1 MGRVLSLYWL
11 IFQCL
16 IYSEE
21 AALTAV
27 ERSLGAPEVNVTIIN
42 KLYIRVTWKRE
53 GPWSNE
59 REFIVDFKAVG
70 ARPTSKPCND
80 QRIPCN
86 SDICSVDS
94 NERCPSFGV
103 CRDVGVFI
111 TANGYSTR
119 RKVRTDA
126 YTPAS
131 VRVDSNGGTLE
142 VSWKGPANKDGD
154 CYAGSVLTIST
165 PWTQYNTSYTEI
177 LGQYQHSH
185 SLTACDVGS
194 VTTSLES
201 FDLMGNRNTVTN
213 STEYSGENAS
223 PVIDDLKLI
232 PGRRSVFATWDLL
245 GKCTKVT
252 SYSLAWTPPD
262 AGGEMSV
269 PDTSANITGLLPCQE
284 YLLTVQPLV
293 GKDDL
298 GGLRSEEIYTEH
310 EAPQEPTNVKV
321 LTVEDKSDHLDVT
334 WTQPSPPGPLCPI
347 TNNSISWSRVDTAGE
362 AGEAEIVASSSYTIT
377 GLDPCAQY
385 SVIVRADNEKGYG
398 DQNEGNV
405 GTTGA
410 VVPSAPTSVEVLTV
424 DEEPGQLDVTWTQ
437 PSPPGPLCP
446 ITNNSISWSRVDTAG
461 EAGEAEIVASST
473 YTITGLDPCAQY
485 HVVIRAANEKGYGVQ
500 YGDFGNTGA
509 IAPEAPSNIT
519 VLMVEDESEHL
530 DVTWTQPAPPG
541 PLCPIT
547 RNSVRWSLNDTG
559 DTVGKDE
566 ITAST
571 EYSITGL
578 KAYTTYVVH
587 VASETDGGFGQEIA
601 ANNTT
606 DQDIPGSPIIASLN
620 VSTPSSMLVKWEPPP
635 QPNGVITGYKVEWK
649 YENQEHSMYLN
660 SSQAEY
666 EIRNLTA
673 CVLHEITIMAETI
686 KGFGEGNVSDTSM
699 AVAPEAPEDVTA
711 DRVPNISDQL
721 KVTWTQPKPYGKCTI
736 TNNKVTWLWQ
746 HKGQTEQNETVVSA
760 TSSHTISGLK
770 PYTNYT
776 VCVAAQTEGGYGPN
790 GNCHS
795 AVTEEDVPG
804 PPVVTQVEQSAGT
817 IRLVWEHPVDPR
829 GQLLLYNLS
838 WMNTEE
844 SSDSGRHT
852 LPSNQTSYTITG
864 LQSNSQY
871 NISLMAKTSAG
882 WGTVLA
888 DTVETTQTPGGVT
901 LVVWLTIVFVIAAP
915 LMVGLFIGLSRQ
927 RRNSGFLL
935 NKNDDQDG
943 KIHATDLYS
952 RNGSYAYDNQDPED
966 MTDYDAPESGETSPN
981 LTAHERHT
989 EVLKLSLDV
998 LNLLRECEGVDVNKP
1013 SALNKNNPSHTH
1025 LSHTNV
1031 AELLLMKC
1039 ADSKSE
1045 TPTQHTPLHYA
1056 ALRGYA
1062 TLVKLLIFYGADPNV
1077 RDERNNTPLH
1087 YAALSGHTS
1096 VVELLVNERADLSI
1110 RTDLGLSVLH
1120 KASFYGRLST
1130 VQKLVEL
1137 QDTLVSI
1144 RDEENLRA
1152 EDTALI
1158 RGHVHTAW
1166 WLNKN
1171 ASEVSLQDQTHL
1183 KNICMSKYSQC
1194 GEFYHTYCE
1203 DKNTKSTA
1211 LATAIDF
1218 GVCDLHYQDERGR
1231 TLLHVAAEQNDR
1243 RKIRVLL
1250 ERGAL
1255 PTARTHD
1262 GETPADLAR
1271 QKGHLEAAE
1280 IILAKAKNKE
1290 TGHKKNI
1297 LYTHL
1302 LNLITTTSKANLQ
1315 GDDEEQATR
1324 LAAVKE
1330 ASSLLASGA
1339 PLEPPGGHSYYPLH
1353 HAITAN
1359 CTPLLPLLLAAGAPL
1374 TSSVDAF
1381 GPIQMAWM
1389 TPDATPWVGVVVT
1402 RVLIHKILLEIKLL
1416 DPELK
1421 VSAETLVKSLEGDKP
1436 WDAKVSVLG
1445 DSPNT
1450 QDSLLFR
1457 ACAAGATTFAW
1468 WIWHSGGSAVSQ
1480 NKKGETPLHAALDA
1494 GHLDTA
1500 TALVLHM
1507 GANLFLPDHKGRAP
1521 VDLIPDDAT
1530 KEHLLTASLARE
1542 CRRLADEWEKSQ
1554 EPTRKQEARQIVF
1567 LFLSLHCAY
1576 ASQTDEDHDTLCW
1589 KTIFWWLNKE
1599 LCEGDDW
1606 MEKLILVTKT
1616 QDTKVSEDK
1625 ESGSSFI
1632 DVTCDDMLEL
1642 ITKSQFRYAVS
1653 SAKMGDGENDM
1664 VMNTLG
1670 KILEK
1675 AIILSCEREFPLFLH
1690 FLVHVGKQKVTS
1702 EIEVCQASLLH
1713 YAALKNNISA
1723 ARYLVSH
1730 GASIKAKDRFGNTPA
1745 HYACMHG
1752 YKESGDF
1759 LRTYQVNRYGLTA
1772 MDLLDGYRNYLKLYD
1787 LDLKSLA
1794 NIDIQKNNTAPQ
1806 RINILLKELKK
1817 KWQVNGIGEA
1827 IAKVH
1832 VNYSRG
1838 ESKDIQAA
1846 VFSWADSIK
1855 NAVAKKNPMFSGE
1868 LLMLGSSADNVRL
1881 FCPDEYDCNIILS
1894 SFNGYPN
1901 GGLQVSLE
1909 EKEPDYSDC
1918 KSKINVSSKHINILN
1933 LLKGNNFLYTFYSMV
1948 KECISILEPEDK
1960 RLTMIPPGVKRTKV
1974 GVGLTLVWTGK
1985 EFPLLLVDVDIVPTM
2000 EAPWPADLPRPPL
2013 TPPHIKSVYIN
2024 SIGNGEWRFSFA
2036 QAENEIMKNL
2046 TPNQRRVF
2054 LACKMVLSSL
2064 KVEKWAPRDIQSRF
2078 KYFEKIFFKIPSP
2091 KSFILKNTFFLELQ
2105 DFRSQTSYWTDQLE
2119 KRVRSIFERMC
2130 EKGVKEPA
2138 KIEAYFAGSTEAS
2151 SLGYGASEIVH
2162 FFTPKPGFHG
2172 VSEY

>member
-1 MGRVLSLYWL
+1 M
-11 IFQCL
+11 
-16 IYSEE
+16 
-21 AALTAV
+21 
-27 ERSLGAPEVNVTIIN
+27 
-42 KLYIRVTWKRE
+42 
-53 GPWSNE
+53 
-59 REFIVDFKAVG
+59 
-70 ARPTSKPCND
+70 
-80 QRIPCN
+80 
-86 SDICSVDS
+86 
-94 NERCPSFGV
+94 
-103 CRDVGVFI
+103 
-111 TANGYSTR
+111 
-119 RKVRTDA
+119 
-126 YTPAS
+126 
-131 VRVDSNGGTLE
+131 
-142 VSWKGPANKDGD
+142 
-154 CYAGSVLTIST
+154 
-165 PWTQYNTSYTEI
+165 
-177 LGQYQHSH
+177 
-185 SLTACDVGS
+185 
-194 VTTSLES
+194 
-201 FDLMGNRNTVTN
+201 
-213 STEYSGENAS
+213 
-223 PVIDDLKLI
+223 
-232 PGRRSVFATWDLL
+232 
-245 GKCTKVT
+245 
-252 SYSLAWTPPD
+252 
-262 AGGEMSV
+262 
-269 PDTSANITGLLPCQE
+269 
-284 YLLTVQPLV
+284 
-293 GKDDL
+293 
-298 GGLRSEEIYTEH
+298 
-310 EAPQEPTNVKV
+310 
-321 LTVEDKSDHLDVT
+321 
-334 WTQPSPPGPLCPI
+334 
-347 TNNSISWSRVDTAGE
+347 
-362 AGEAEIVASSSYTIT
+362 
-377 GLDPCAQY
+377 
-385 SVIVRADNEKGYG
+385 
-398 DQNEGNV
+398 
-405 GTTGA
+405 
-410 VVPSAPTSVEVLTV
+410 VPSAPTSVEVLTV
-424 DEEPGQLDVTWTQ
+424 DEEPGQLDVTWAQ

-446 ITNNSISWSRVDTAG
+446 ITNNSISWSRVDTG
-461 EAGEAEIVASST
+461 GSAGEAEIVASSS

-485 HVVIRAANEKGYGVQ
+485 HVVIKAANEKGYGVQ

-519 VLMVEDESEHL
+519 VLMVEDDSEHL
-530 DVTWTQPAPPG
+530 GVTWTQPAPPG

-559 DTVGKDE
+559 DTVGHDE
-566 ITAST
+566 IIASIA
-571 EYSITGL
+571 YSITGL

-587 VASETDGGFGQEIA
+587 VASETDGGFGQEGA
-601 ANNTT
+601 AINTT
-606 DQDIPGSPIIASLN
+606 DQDIPGSPIITSLS

-649 YENQEHSMYLN
+649 YENQEHSIYLN
-660 SSQAEY
+660 SSQTEY
-666 EIRNLTA
+666 EITNLTA
-673 CVLHEITIMAETI
+673 CVPHEIIIMAETI
-686 KGFGEGNVSDTSM
+686 KGFGKGNVSDTSM

-711 DRVPNISDQL
+711 ARVPNISDQL

-770 PYTNYT
+770 PYTKYT

-790 GNCHS
+790 GNCPS

-804 PPVVTQVEQSAGT
+804 PPVIT
-817 IRLVWEHPVDPR
+817 IVKGSSDSIHLVWKQPVEPN
-829 GQLLLYNLS
+829 GELLFYNLS
-838 WMNTEE
+838 WMNIGKV
-844 SSDSGRHT
+844 SDYGIET
-852 LPSNQTSYTITG
+852 LPSDQTSYTITG

-871 NISLMAKTSAG
+871 NISLMAKTSHG
-882 WGTVLA
+882 WGPALA
-888 DTVETTQTPGGVT
+888 VTVETTKPETTQPW
-901 LVVWLTIVFVIAAP
+901 VVWLLIVVVISNLAI
-915 LMVGLFIGLSRQ
+915 LVLLVFIIS
-927 RRNSGFLL
+927 RRNSRPWSVTEENSSGRLSGKEASFRSEEDIHGNQKLMENVDDHASESDELSLHNNAFSPEITFNEDKKEFVVSDTDKKMKQTSERKTLVSQRPFGEVTDGTENNAVHVSHKTETIDNKPNEDAGPYPDGTASNSVPVAYRVYLIDGRPNVDDHASESYELSLHNNAFSPEITFNEDKKEFVVSDTDKKMKQTSERKTLVSRRPFGEVTDGTENNAVHVSHKTESIDNKPNEDAGPYPDGTASNSVPVAHRVDLIDDRPNEDSGPYQEERTNKVQSTDRKQKKNSSFPEKKSSRNVSPLNVPIVAERVERRDDNAVHVNYKEKLTSGKSNSALSTPEEKKAKSVSPPKCPLIQVIEKTENKESILDSKGMKDIHKAAKRGLSDEVVISLNNGEDPSALTRSKNTPLHYAAKEGQTEVVQLL
-935 NKNDDQDG
+935 LDKKCDPNLSNEAGDTPLHLAAVNG
-943 KIHATDLYS
+943 KID
-952 RNGSYAYDNQDPED
+952 
-966 MTDYDAPESGETSPN
+966 
-981 LTAHERHT
+981 
-989 EVLKLSLDV
+989 VVKILS
-998 LNLLRECEGVDVNKP
+998 EWEGVDIKKP
-1013 SALNKNNPSHTH
+1013 SATNETLLAYARYGEEKPMLNVLRNPETISPEGNTPLHCASLAGH
-1025 LSHTNV
+1025 IEIV
-1031 AELLLMKC
+1031 QLLLMKN

-1045 TPTQHTPLHYA
+1045 TPTHHTPLHYA

-1062 TLVKLLIFYGADPNV
+1062 TLVKLLVFYGADPNV

-1183 KNICMSKYSQC
+1183 KNTCMTLYNQC

-1271 QKGHLEAAE
+1271 QKRHLEAAGM
-1280 IILAKAKNKE
+1280 ISAMAKNKE
-1290 TGHKKNI
+1290 TDNEKNE
-1297 LYTHL
+1297 LYTRL
-1302 LNLITTTSKANLQ
+1302 LTLITEAATANFQ
-1315 GDDEEQATR
+1315 GDNEEQEAR

-1339 PLEPPGGHSYYPLH
+1339 PLEPPGGHSCYPLH
-1353 HAITAN
+1353 LAIGTN

-1374 TSSVDAF
+1374 TSSADGF
-1381 GPIQMAWM
+1381 GPVQVAWM

-1402 RVLIHKILLEIKLL
+1402 RAAIHKIQSEMKLL
-1416 DPELK
+1416 DQELQI
-1421 VSAETLVKSLEGDKP
+1421 SAEILVKSLEGDKP
-1436 WDAKVSVLG
+1436 WDAKVITSRDSSVALN
-1445 DSPNT
+1445 SR
-1450 QDSLLFR
+1450 LFR

-1468 WIWHSGGSAVSQ
+1468 WIWHSGGNTLSQ
-1480 NKKGETPLHAALDA
+1480 DKDGETPLHAALDA

-1530 KEHLLTASLARE
+1530 REQLLQAILARE
-1542 CRRLADEWEKSQ
+1542 CARLNDESEKARD
-1554 EPTRKQEARQIVF
+1554 PTQKQEARQFVF
-1567 LFLSLHCAY
+1567 LLLSLHCAY
-1576 ASQTDEDHDTLCW
+1576 SSQTDKGREALCW
-1589 KTIFWWLNKE
+1589 KTTFWWLNKE
-1599 LCEGDDW
+1599 LSESDDW
-1606 MEKLILVTKT
+1606 MEKLVLVTRNQDCEDGSFIDFTYDYVLKLITKT
-1616 QDTKVSEDK
+1616 Q
-1625 ESGSSFI
+1625 
-1632 DVTCDDMLEL
+1632 L
-1642 ITKSQFRYAVS
+1642 RYNVLS
-1653 SAKMGDGENDM
+1653 
-1664 VMNTLG
+1664 

-1675 AIILSCEREFPLFLH
+1675 AAILSCEKEFPLFLH
-1690 FLVHVGKQKVTS
+1690 LLVHVGKQKVTS

-1752 YKESGDF
+1752 YKDLGDF
-1759 LRTYQVNRYGLTA
+1759 LKTNQVNRNRNGLTA
-1772 MDLLDGYRNYLKLYD
+1772 IDLLDGYRNYLKLYD
-1787 LDLKSLA
+1787 LDLKSLE
-1794 NIDIQKNNTAPQ
+1794 NIDIQKSNTGPQ

-1918 KSKINVSSKHINILN
+1918 KSKINVSSKNINIKN

-2046 TPNQRRVF
+2046 TPDQRRVF

-2078 KYFEKIFFKIPSP
+2078 KYFDKIFFKIPSP
-2091 KSFILKNTFFLELQ
+2091 KGFILKNTFFLELEE
-2105 DFRSQTSYWTDQLE
+2105 FRDHSYYWTDRSE
-2119 KRVRSIFERMC
+2119 KRIRSVFERMC
-2130 EKGVKEPA
+2130 EKGRKGPA
-2138 KIEAYFAGSTEAS
+2138 KIEAYFAGSTQPS
-2151 SLGYGASEIVH
+2151 CIGYGAPNIVS